1 MTCAVC
7 GLRLCLHND
16 LEYAGLRPTIS
27 FGRRPHAGV
36 NGAGTSITPP
46 GIASPK
52 PLSSSFHATP
62 YSRKGQRNLGG
73 R

>member
-7 GLRLCLHND
+7 SLALCAHNE

-46 GIASPK
+46 GIASPN
-52 PLSSSFHATP
+52 PVFTSFHSQTN
-62 YSRKGQRNLGG
+62 SRKGQQNLGD